1 MKRTRRTD
9 DESLESSAF
18 VAQEKDVPI
27 LVEVQLLMSEK
38 RTALSIMRTGIAILA
53 LPLSVLSVLIATS
66 RYYDV
71 GRIVHLYIAVLALC
85 GILVGLSVWLVV
97 RAILRIRDLDRV
109 IRRVRTK
116 FPNLADVIR

>member
-1 MKRTRRTD
+1 MKRTKRTD
-9 DESLESSAF
+9 DESLESSGL

-71 GRIVHLYIAVLALC
+71 GRIVHLYVAVLALC
-85 GILVGLSVWLVV
+85 GILVGLSVWLIV

>member
-1 MKRTRRTD
+1 MD
-9 DESLESSAF
+9 SSAL

-71 GRIVHLYIAVLALC
+71 GRIVHLYVAVLALC
-85 GILVGLSVWLVV
+85 GVLVALSVWLIV
-97 RAILRIRDLDRV
+97 RAIVRIRDIDRV
-109 IRRVRTK
+109 IRRVRAK

>member
-1 MKRTRRTD
+1 M
-9 DESLESSAF
+9 ESSGL

-71 GRIVHLYIAVLALC
+71 GRIVHLYVAVLVLC
-85 GILVGLSVWLVV
+85 GILVGLSVWLIV

-109 IRRVRTK
+109 IRRVRAK